1 MIRFILLICLTT
13 IITCT
18 SSKGTIEKLESNNQC
33 DECSI
38 YIHQKLIPQ
47 LQSCGTQL
55 DSHKDCKFDRDEFYL
70 YGSCLHGM
78 KKEILEELLGE
89 NRSFFYTVKDRA
101 QEGYLFTLNYYLNDR
116 LTGITNFDYFRANNS
131 NIDCLGCDLMYK
143 KISNEERLK
152 RMSFEEFHE
161 RFKGC
166 FYAKTSDFLA
176 TKLNLEKKIN
186 EGTYQHSYN
195 KHILLGRDTHYL
207 NFLFYAD
214 NKMVDISPVDS
225 IVNRVIN

>member
-1 MIRFILLICLTT
+1 
-13 IITCT
+13 
-18 SSKGTIEKLESNNQC
+18 
-33 DECSI
+33 
-38 YIHQKLIPQ
+38 
-47 LQSCGTQL
+47 
-55 DSHKDCKFDRDEFYL
+55 
-70 YGSCLHGM
+70 M

-166 FYAKTSDFLA
+166 FYAKTSDFLKS
-176 TKLNLEKKIN
+176 KLNLEEKIK
-186 EGTYQHSYN
+186 EGRYQHSYN
-195 KHILLGRDTHYL
+195 KHVILGRDTHNL
-207 NFLFYAD
+207 KFLFYAD

-225 IVNRVIN
+225 ILNRVIN